1 MKKIN
6 IDLLLTN
13 ASQVV
18 TIVPS
23 MAQNAPRRGVE
34 MSELNIIENAAVAV
48 KKGMIVWTGSSAEA
62 KRNFSAKKNYDCK
75 GRIVTPGLVDPH
87 THLIFPAT
95 REEEFEL
102 RIKGATY
109 LEIAAKGGGIK
120 ATVRKLRAAGRNG
133 LKTRAMGHL
142 KAMLMH
148 GTTSI
153 DAKSGY
159 GLDMDNEIKSL
170 RIINE
175 LAKEQPV
182 EIAVTFLGAHDVPEE
197 YAGRKEEYVK
207 FLIDKAIPA
216 IAKKRLA
223 EFCDIFCEKG
233 VFEIEDSRRILTAA
247 KQAGFKLKLHAEE
260 FAQIGGAE
268 LAAELGAVSADHLMA
283 ISDAGIEAMRTAST
297 IAVLLPGTTF
307 FLGLKNYAPA
317 RKMIEAGLPVAL
329 ATDFNPGTSM
339 TESMQ
344 IIMTIACTQMKM
356 TPAEALTAATLN
368 AAFAIGR
375 GDKTGSITLGKQ
387 ADMVVWDIPNYRH
400 IPYHYGVN
408 LVKDVFKKG
417 KPCILK

>member
-1 MKKIN
+1 MKKIKV
-6 IDLLLTN
+6 DLLLTN
-13 ASQVV
+13 ALQAV
-18 TIVPS
+18 TIMPS
-23 MAQNAPRRGVE
+23 MAQNAPRCGAE
-34 MSELNIIENAAVAV
+34 MSELDIIENGAVAV
-48 KKGMIVWTGSSAEA
+48 KKGIIVWTGSSAEA
-62 KRNFSAKKNYDCK
+62 KRNLSAKKSYDCK

-109 LEIAAKGGGIK
+109 QEIAAKGGGIR
-120 ATVRKLRAAGRNG
+120 ATVRKLRAAGRNE
-133 LKTRAMGHL
+133 LKARAMGHL
-142 KAMLMH
+142 KTMLMH

-159 GLDMDNEIKSL
+159 GLDMDNEVKSL

-197 YAGRKEEYVK
+197 YAGRKEEYVN
-207 FLIDKAIPA
+207 FLIDKVIPE

-233 VFEIEDSRRILTAA
+233 VFEIEDSRKILTAA

-283 ISDAGIEAMRTAST
+283 ISDAGIEAMKKAGT

-307 FLGLKNYAPA
+307 SLGLKNYAPA
-317 RKMIEAGLPVAL
+317 RKMIETGMPVAL

-344 IIMTIACTQMKM
+344 IIMTIACTQMRM

-375 GDKTGSITLGKQ
+375 GDKTGSLTPGKQ
-387 ADMVVWDIPNYRH
+387 ADMVVWDVPNYRH

-417 KPCILK
+417 KLC

>member
-1 MKKIN
+1 MKKTKV
-6 IDLLLTN
+6 DLLLTN
-13 ASQVV
+13 ALQVV
-18 TIVPS
+18 TIMPS
-23 MAQNAPRRGVE
+23 LAQNAPRRGVE
-34 MSELNIIENAAVAV
+34 MSELNIIENGAVAA
-48 KKGMIVWTGSSAEA
+48 KKGMIVWAGSSAEA
-62 KRNFSAKKNYDCK
+62 KRIFSAKKNYDCK
-75 GRIVTPGLVDPH
+75 GRIITPGLVDPH

-95 REEEFEL
+95 RENEFEL
-102 RIKGATY
+102 RIKGASY
-109 LEIAAKGGGIK
+109 QEIAAKGGGIR
-120 ATVRKLRAAGRNG
+120 ATVRKLRAAGKSE
-133 LKTRAMGHL
+133 LKARALGHL
-142 KAMLMH
+142 KTMLAY

-159 GLDMDNEIKSL
+159 GLDLDNEIKSL
-170 RIINE
+170 KIINE

-182 EIAVTFLGAHDVPEE
+182 EIAATFFGAHDVPEE
-197 YAGRKEEYVK
+197 YAGRKEEYIG
-207 FLIDKAIPA
+207 FLIEKVIPA

-283 ISDAGIEAMRTAST
+283 ISDAGIEAMKKAGT

-344 IIMTIACTQMKM
+344 IIMTIACTQLRM

-375 GDKTGSITLGKQ
+375 GDAAGSITPGKQ
-387 ADMVVWDIPNYRH
+387 ADMVVWDVPDYRH

-408 LVKDVFKKG
+408 LVQDVFKNG
-417 KPCILK
+417 RHVAR